1 MGGDYGWSLV
11 GGHGRTRALSVIAHV
26 GSVLGFLRIEL
37 QTFRD
42 YPFIEV
48 LEALKMDELC
58 VPEGAN
64 SERVTVSGPT

>member
-1 MGGDYGWSLV
+1 MVARGWAWAHSRAFGHRSCRISLGV
-11 GGHGRTRALSVIAHV
+11 
-26 GSVLGFLRIEL
+26 LRIEL
-37 QTFRD
+37 QTFHD